1 MAMTKDEALKLA
13 LEALEEVVKWYQV
26 RDKNDEP
33 LPVHNQNPEIKA
45 SIEAITAIKEA
56 LAQPEQKRPP
66 NCGTGYC
73 SCLECLFEQAE
84 QEPDAL
90 DCKRAIQARGEQA

>member
-1 MAMTKDEALKLA
+1 MSKEALKLA
-13 LEALEEVVKWYQV
+13 LEVLESAHVATDLVWKRHDAVE
-26 RDKNDEP
+26 
-33 LPVHNQNPEIKA
+33 
-45 SIEAITAIKEA
+45 AIKEA
-56 LAQPEQKRPP
+56 LAQPEQKRPQ